1 MNISMDNV
9 GYVVVFSVLAYF
21 LLNRSI
27 CFVFPLV
34 CGYFGILVQ
43 DVLKRRRDVPWIY
56 FFYPVNIYGFKQWF
70 VCLIKYS

>member
-1 MNISMDNV
+1 MIISMDNV
-9 GYVVVFSVLAYF
+9 GNVVVVSVSAYF

-43 DVLKRRRDVPWIY
+43 DVLKEGEMFHGCI
-56 FFYPVNIYGFKQWF
+56 FFPQ
-70 VCLIKYS
+70 